1 MVNSN
6 ISWTRFCTLSN
17 RSRMWNSLI
26 EKRKNIRNYLLPFE
40 TKFYLNERLFS
51 GKVKHTILQILD
63 TGWTT
68 APDQIFLIDSFLG
81 TILRIKFGKAID
93 QRAVWT
99 VGKWVSTVLELV
111 TLRPDIV
118 YVCRYWLARNSILEK
133 TQLKSEQKN
142 AKLHFFKLQHSNQRN
157 AT

>member
-1 MVNSN
+1 MKSYFLVNSK
-6 ISWTRFCTLSN
+6 TL
-17 RSRMWNSLI
+17 
-26 EKRKNIRNYLLPFE
+26 
-40 TKFYLNERLFS
+40 FYLNWKLLS
-51 GKVKHTILQILD
+51 GKGKHTILQILD
-63 TGWTT
+63 TGWTA

-133 TQLKSEQKN
+133 THLKSEQKN
-142 AKLHFFKLQHSNQRN
+142 ANLHFWKLQHSNQRN